1 MRTSETKVRP
11 ASGEAGFT
19 LVEIL
24 IVMSVIIVLMGMVLV
39 SHPCDPN
46 EAHRVATLSKLNM
59 LEQAIVRYNNKY
71 DAFPPDSEIGEGN
84 KVDNEKFLEVM
95 DEFGIKEESM
105 LDGWGSAIV
114 YDRVRDEDGNLEIN
128 KDLPK
133 DPRDEKILDADGED
147 EEEEIYQKFFLWS
160 QGPNPKSGIP
170 RKDLLKE
177 H

>member
-1 MRTSETKVRP
+1 MMKHLHRYGATR
-11 ASGEAGFT
+11 GFT
-19 LVEIL
+19 LVELMIVISIIL
-24 IVMSVIIVLMGMVLV
+24 VLMGMVV
-39 SHPCDPN
+39 AIGPAIMDEVHK
-46 EAHRVATLSKLNM
+46 VATLSKLNI
-59 LEQAIVRYNNKY
+59 LEQAIVRYNDKY

-105 LDGWGSAIV
+105 IDGWGNAIV

-128 KDLPK
+128 KDLPN

-160 QGPNPKSGIP
+160 QGPDPKSGIP